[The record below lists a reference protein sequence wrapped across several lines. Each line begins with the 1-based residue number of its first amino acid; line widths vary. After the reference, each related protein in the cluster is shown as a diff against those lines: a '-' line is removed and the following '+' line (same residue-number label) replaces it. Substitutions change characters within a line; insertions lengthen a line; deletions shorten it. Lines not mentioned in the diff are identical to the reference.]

1 MRKFSSSLASG
12 MRQRKRK
19 NRSRRRRRWIRRKKL
34 PFLRA
39 RCFFSEKR
47 LQNGADE
54 TETHACAHN
63 FLWGIHETGARA
75 CKLGGIV

>member
-1 MRKFSSSLASG
+1 MDKKKETSFLTRSL
-12 MRQRKRK
+12 
-19 NRSRRRRRWIRRKKL
+19 L
-34 PFLRA
+34 
-39 RCFFSEKR
+39 FSEKR